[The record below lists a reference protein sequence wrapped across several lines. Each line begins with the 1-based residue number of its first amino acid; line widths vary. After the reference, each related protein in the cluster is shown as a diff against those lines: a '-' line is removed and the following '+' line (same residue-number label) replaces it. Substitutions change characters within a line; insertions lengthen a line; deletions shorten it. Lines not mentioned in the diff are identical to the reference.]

1 MKKSLLSMIVDFIL
15 GNKYYC
21 NLVNVKGTSEIEMSS
36 YIFRT
41 KERALLHKQ
50 RIQSTRTY
58 QHVETVSFRSRK
70 IYQDNMPD

>member
-1 MKKSLLSMIVDFIL
+1 MIVDFIL

-21 NLVNVKGTSEIEMSS
+21 NLVNVKGSDEIEMSS

-50 RIQSTRTY
+50 RIQSTRTFQY
-58 QHVETVSFRSRK
+58 VETVSFRSREN
-70 IYQDNMPD
+70 YPDNMPD